1 MSGLTGYLTLDGI
14 DLSSVFHSKDN
25 NVFTRPISTTTGIMG
40 VTSNNVTY
48 NYGMIGCIT
57 TINVKA
63 NSTVVNNQITSLIS
77 FDLSAGVYLCYL
89 CSYNTS
95 TLDDGSLTKFK
106 LGISSFSGDAS
117 SDGFFETVFESVV
130 LPTLTGNKFIIGTIT
145 RPLQVVSPKTYY
157 FIHQI
162 EFSVV
167 TITNT
172 PNPDLSHVI
181 YVRIA

>member
-14 DLSSVFHSKDN
+14 DLSSVFHSKNN
-25 NVFTRPISTTTGIMG
+25 NVFTSPISTTTGIMG
-40 VTSNNVTY
+40 VTSNNMTY

-63 NSTVVNNQITSLIS
+63 NTSVVSNQITSLIS

-89 CSYNTS
+89 YSYNDAS
-95 TLDDGSLTKFK
+95 LNDGSLIKFN
-106 LGISSFSGDAS
+106 LGISSVSGDIS
-117 SDGFFETVFESVV
+117 TDGFFETVFESVV
-130 LPTLTGNKFIIGTIT
+130 LPTLTVNKFIIGTIT

-162 EFSVV
+162 NFANV

-172 PNPDLSHVI
+172 PAPDQSHVK